1 LAVIVSWEGERKPGV
16 DLFFI
21 INFATGHTGRGWW
34 SNRDMKKRETLLGN
48 LIGLVSD
55 RFDI

>member
-21 INFATGHTGRGWW
+21 INFATGHARRGRW
-34 SNRDMKKRETLLGN
+34 SSRDLKKRETLLGN

-55 RFDI
+55 GFDI